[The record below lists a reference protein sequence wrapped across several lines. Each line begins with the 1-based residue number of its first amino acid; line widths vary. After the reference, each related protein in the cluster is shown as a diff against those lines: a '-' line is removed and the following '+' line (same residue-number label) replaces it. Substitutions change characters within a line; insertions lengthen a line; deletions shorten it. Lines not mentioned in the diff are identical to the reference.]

1 MQKYIGSPSRNT
13 ELLSLRLKF
22 QCGLSFKKNSSPV
35 FQKWAQKDS
44 LALDLAAYISL
55 TGVPS
60 REQVQSEVVPAW
72 RQKENNT
79 PKKQLC
85 EN

>member
-13 ELLSLRLKF
+13 ELLSPRLKF

-79 PKKQLC
+79 PKNQLC

>member
-1 MQKYIGSPSRNT
+1 MQKCIGSPSRYT

-35 FQKWAQKDS
+35 FQKRAQKDLS
-44 LALDLAAYISL
+44 ALDQAAYISL

-60 REQVQSEVVPAW
+60 REQLQSEEVPAG
-72 RQKENNT
+72 RQK
-79 PKKQLC
+79 
-85 EN
+85 